1 MNHRL
6 ITRIW
11 FLMNAVATLF
21 PPIYLVL
28 DEKYS
33 VAGLPLTLVYFL
45 AVSASCG
52 MSVIYANWI
61 EQRP

>member
-1 MNHRL
+1 
-6 ITRIW
+6 
-11 FLMNAVATLF
+11 MNAVVTLF

-52 MSVIYANWI
+52 MSVVYANWI